1 MDRSTVTNHEAALI
15 LLNIAA
21 ILEMTAGNPFR
32 VRAYRRAARL
42 LLALRVP
49 ATDYLT
55 PKGELALPGLG
66 KRLRRKLGELF
77 TQGEM
82 RFYRDLYRSLP
93 EELVRLMEVEGIGP
107 RRALRLYVELGLGS
121 PEDVVQAAEAGRI
134 RRLYR
139 FGEKLEAN
147 LAQAA
152 REVIAAREAPAHP
165 EPVAL
170 PQAA

>member
-1 MDRSTVTNHEAALI
+1 MNQTTLTNHEAALI

-42 LLALRVP
+42 LLRLRVP

-55 PKGELALPGLG
+55 PEGELALPGLG

-77 TQGEM
+77 TRGEM

-93 EELVRLMEVEGIGP
+93 DPMLRLMEVPGIGP
-107 RRALRLYVELGLGS
+107 RTALRFYVELGLES
-121 PEDVVQAAEAGRI
+121 PEDVITAAEQGRI

-139 FGEKLEAN
+139 FGPKSEAN
-147 LAQAA
+147 LAEAA
-152 REVIAAREAPAHP
+152 RKLVAESSPPELPRAA
-165 EPVAL
+165 
-170 PQAA
+170 